1 MLNTQAFTDILKSI
15 CDWNERLLFKY
26 DMKRFSLLTNEILN
40 LIVSE
45 IEFVKIFLPRQART
59 N

>member
-45 IEFVKIFLPRQART
+45 IEFVKIFLP
-59 N
+59 